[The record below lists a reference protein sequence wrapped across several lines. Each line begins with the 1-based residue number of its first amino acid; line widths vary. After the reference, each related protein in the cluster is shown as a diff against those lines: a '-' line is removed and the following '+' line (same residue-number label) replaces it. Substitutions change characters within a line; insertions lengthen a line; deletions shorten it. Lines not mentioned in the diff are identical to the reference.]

1 MTLQLQ
7 GSFICLALLFS
18 KWAHNA
24 MISLSPRSV
33 VSAVRLKPALAK
45 KKCTLPLSSKTGWR
59 QGCLRGQARIPP
71 GSLQDACLLRGW
83 RWALQV
89 ACLNS
94 WIRQVPLPHL
104 VQTGRLPQGAV
115 NPALRIKGFC
125 DWTARKAT
133 LPKLSLSDEEATAAQ
148 GHMRS
153 QCWLLV
159 QNECVCTPW
168 PPPLRERTTF
178 FLSLHRGPFKFRPVT
193 GVTFTTPSM
202 GKTAGALPDESQLWL
217 FIQQMPT
224 VDEISHIYF
233 IPRWAK
239 TDLVCKGGGG
249 C

>member
-33 VSAVRLKPALAK
+33 VSPARLKPALA

-94 WIRQVPLPHL
+94 WIQQVPFPHL
-104 VQTGRLPQGAV
+104 VQAGRLPQGAG

-125 DWTARKAT
+125 DWTVRNAH
-133 LPKLSLSDEEATAAQ
+133 SSCAQ
-148 GHMRS
+148 GHTRS

-159 QNECVCTPW
+159 QNQCVRAPW
-168 PPPLRERTTF
+168 PPHCGKGLHSCL
-178 FLSLHRGPFKFRPVT
+178 FL
-193 GVTFTTPSM
+193 FTEAPSSF
-202 GKTAGALPDESQLWL
+202 GLW
-217 FIQQMPT
+217 Q
-224 VDEISHIYF
+224 E
-233 IPRWAK
+233 
-239 TDLVCKGGGG
+239 
-249 C
+249 